1 MILLLEICLLTFG
14 LMASS
19 EASIPAN
26 ARHYI
31 EQLNKY
37 YVSKQKTTE
46 GTELFDGN
54 PLFWG
59 RLDGFEKPE
68 QKLLMTII
76 LDAYNRILTQMQN
89 ETEDADVQ
97 NKLIKVK
104 EYLNKLKLHYFS
116 DKHNKLKTQASEVM
130 AINETDPLVQRKAL
144 FELIKVYNEA
154 AKLGDPSVQ
163 NHRSRRQAKG
173 SRKHRSKS

>member
-1 MILLLEICLLTFG
+1 MILLLEICLLSFG

-19 EASIPAN
+19 EASIPPN
-26 ARHYI
+26 ARLHI
-31 EQLNKY
+31 EQLNNY
-37 YVSKQKTTE
+37 YQKTTE
-46 GTELFDGN
+46 GADLFDGK

-89 ETEDADVQ
+89 ETEDAEVQ

-104 EYLNKLKLHYFS
+104 VYLDRLKLHYFS

-130 AINETDPLVQRKAL
+130 ALKETDPLVQRKAL
-144 FELIKVYNEA
+144 FELIKVYHEA
-154 AKLGDPSVQ
+154 DNLRDTSVQ
-163 NHRSRRQAKG
+163 NHRSRRQAKA
-173 SRKHRSKS
+173 SKKHRSKS